1 MSGDKD
7 KIIEDLKIKLNQE
20 EMVKKNEFLVNR
32 ELRAKI
38 LKLETQLDTVVNLN
52 EQYLSEM
59 SKLKIIMEDNGLF
72 VED

>member
-1 MSGDKD
+1 MSEDKD

-20 EMVKKNEFLVNR
+20 TMVKQNEFIVNR

>member
-1 MSGDKD
+1 MIGIE
-7 KIIEDLKIKLNQE
+7 IIEDLKIKLNQE
-20 EMVKKNEFLVNR
+20 TMVKQNEFIVNR

>member
-1 MSGDKD
+1 MIEDKD

-38 LKLETQLDTVVNLN
+38 LKLQTQLDTVVNLN
-52 EQYLSEM
+52 EQYLTEM

>member
-1 MSGDKD
+1 MSEDKD

-20 EMVKKNEFLVNR
+20 TMVKQNEFIVNR

-59 SKLKIIMEDNGLF
+59 SKSKIIMEDNGLF

>member
-52 EQYLSEM
+52 EQYLTEM

>member
-1 MSGDKD
+1 MSEDKD

-38 LKLETQLDTVVNLN
+38 LKLQTQLDTVVNLN
-52 EQYLSEM
+52 EQYLTEM

>member
-20 EMVKKNEFLVNR
+20 TMVKKNEFLVNR

-38 LKLETQLDTVVNLN
+38 LKLQTQLDTVVNLN
-52 EQYLSEM
+52 EQYLTEM

>member
-1 MSGDKD
+1 MSEDKD

-20 EMVKKNEFLVNR
+20 TMVKKNEFLVNR

>member
-38 LKLETQLDTVVNLN
+38 LKLQTQLDTVVNLN
-52 EQYLSEM
+52 EQYLTEM

>member
-1 MSGDKD
+1 MSEDKD